1 MLWQRWRGAPH
12 TAPIT
17 FRGQLRRV
25 FMNLLKVP
33 AEDWLCRSPELLS
46 SELWPSSAIGS
57 WTAALCRL
65 WADDGEEN
73 TTFNDKSCFNVM
85 GMFKKSTHWKK
96 GQVPVQVWT
105 VFQPIKVKLTVQFTC
120 KVKAVALIS
129 DVSHIWV
136 QCCCFTTQTMLRVE
150 GVRSLPQGTATGG
163 TAETLPVKV
172 ESLCTK
178 PFHHVNS
185 LLTWVTLVT
194 WWGECPA
201 YRGNLKQHRQG
212 DNSLK

>member
-1 MLWQRWRGAPH
+1 MLRQRWRGAPH

-33 AEDWLCRSPELLS
+33 AEDWLCPSSELLP

-57 WTAALCRL
+57 WTAASCRL

-73 TTFNDKSCFNVM
+73 VTFNEKGCFPVM
-85 GMFKKSTHWKK
+85 GMFKKRTHWTK
-96 GQVPVQVWT
+96 GQVPVQVWAIS
-105 VFQPIKVKLTVQFTC
+105 QPIKVKLTVQFTC
-120 KVKAVALIS
+120 GVKAVALIS
-129 DVSHIWV
+129 YVSHWWV
-136 QCCCFTTQTMLRVE
+136 LCCCFTTQTTQTMLGVE
-150 GVRSLPQGTATGG
+150 GVRSLPQGAATRGA
-163 TAETLPVKV
+163 AETLTVEV

-194 WWGECPA
+194 WWGECPPHQ
-201 YRGNLKQHRQG
+201 GNLGRG
-212 DNSLK
+212 DK